1 MKGYVSRGL
10 KSGRV
15 GVELGVELGVEVGN
29 YIVVK
34 SGLEKTGEHP

>member
-10 KSGRV
+10 KSGWV
-15 GVELGVELGVEVGN
+15 GVELGVKVGN